1 MATPPIP
8 RAAGLLSLRVPGA
21 VTVFEPKRRR
31 APSWKLTA
39 SGILPSLLPPLRSRR
54 GAATLLAAKPSQHH
68 PLSRHPMPPRQH
80 QAVSIPRPI
89 RLIIRPPPGLSKSEE
104 QACEVRLVPTPV
116 VCEVRLVGVCPQT
129 AIGVFVSSK
138 CAVTD
143 FFSDRPRGH
152 VVLPSIARCGGGRGS
167 GTLDLDASAAMPRTH
182 FPNPANMGTTQELL
196 DIQQTVR
203 ALADQLGRIEHS
215 VGKPRG
221 APRGVRP
228 TATLQ
233 AITIGG
239 VQQPF
244 FSGDQLGPLCFE
256 TLDVEQQFFE
266 QLHAREADAA
276 GGAARA
282 NGITRP
288 CTPLRT
294 PSHTPHPRRR

>member
-1 MATPPIP
+1 M
-8 RAAGLLSLRVPGA
+8 
-21 VTVFEPKRRR
+21 
-31 APSWKLTA
+31 
-39 SGILPSLLPPLRSRR
+39 
-54 GAATLLAAKPSQHH
+54 
-68 PLSRHPMPPRQH
+68 
-80 QAVSIPRPI
+80 
-89 RLIIRPPPGLSKSEE
+89 
-104 QACEVRLVPTPV
+104 
-116 VCEVRLVGVCPQT
+116 
-129 AIGVFVSSK
+129 
-138 CAVTD
+138 TD
-143 FFSDRPRGH
+143 FF
-152 VVLPSIARCGGGRGS
+152 VLTTFNFAASSRGS
-167 GTLDLDASAAMPRTH
+167 SLDRAVLAVAADRSGHSAVPHAMPRTH

-203 ALADQLGRIEHS
+203 ALADQLDRIERS
-215 VGKPRG
+215 AGKPRG
-221 APRGVRP
+221 PPRGARP

-282 NGITRP
+282 AGITHP